1 MSSCLVCHKDFAE
14 NVENYLLTCDDCN
27 RSWHHRCHQ
36 PPVPDSVVVEMW
48 ADFLKSNHAKLKW
61 TCLKCSRRK
70 KAATVPLAQPANFP
84 TMPEILDLDTMGS
97 TTSTRRT
104 PEARSNR
111 MTTVS
116 EIIDL
121 TESPEARRSTRVH
134 TPRTQAA
141 EIIDLS
147 EIPPPA
153 PLTPS
158 HSVTAKVIDL
168 SLDSPELVPQKLPEL
183 PSTDLPLPPRAA
195 SLPVAVDLPSM
206 EDDPSRIPASSRQP
220 TSKSPSLSELAH
232 PDTPTPPSTPNT
244 IVRFPSMDVDDDV
257 DQKPLF
263 SLLQKLAVSDDSRGA
278 LLDLLGCA
286 NVTKLAII
294 WRCGNDLLKNRRYRS
309 RCLGESLKRRSLSMT
324 FTNRLLYFHS
334 SIVNRI
340 H

>member
-1 MSSCLVCHKDFAE
+1 
-14 NVENYLLTCDDCN
+14 LLKVAT
-27 RSWHHRCHQ
+27 
-36 PPVPDSVVVEMW
+36 DS
-48 ADFLKSNHAKLKW
+48 L
-61 TCLKCSRRK
+61 

-111 MTTVS
+111 TTTVS

-121 TESPEARRSTRVH
+121 TESPEAHRSARVH
-134 TPRTQAA
+134 APRTQAA

-206 EDDPSRIPASSRQP
+206 EDDPGRIPASSRQP

-263 SLLQKLAVSDDSRGA
+263 SLLQKLAVSDDSRGGT
-278 LLDLLGCA
+278 LGPA
-286 NVTKLAII
+286 WMRERYETSDHMAMWKRFVEKQKVSKPLS
-294 WRCGNDLLKNRRYRS
+294 RRKPKKTQ
-309 RCLGESLKRRSLSMT
+309 L
-324 FTNRLLYFHS
+324 
-334 SIVNRI
+334 VDDI
-340 H
+340 HKSFVVLPFVDSKPYS